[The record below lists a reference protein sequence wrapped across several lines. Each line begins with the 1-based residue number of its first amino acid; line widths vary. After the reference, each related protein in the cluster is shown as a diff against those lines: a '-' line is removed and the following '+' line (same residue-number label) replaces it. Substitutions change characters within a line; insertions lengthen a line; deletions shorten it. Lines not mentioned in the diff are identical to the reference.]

1 MPVARPSRSSG
12 CDAIRIAVWLAAFL
26 FVPDHVWAQKCG
38 GSPLAVQVLGSGGP
52 RINPQRA
59 SAGYVLW
66 VDGAARMLID
76 AGGGVFARFGQSE
89 AKLSDLSLIAI
100 SHLHPDH
107 VSDLPALLWTSQ
119 NLRTVPL
126 PIRGPSGNDVVP
138 GFSVFLSRL
147 FDEKVGAFP
156 LLGGTISGRQDTP
169 APAVP
174 LQVDVVDVT
183 KKSPS
188 PVFEHEGFRVT
199 AQGIPHGN
207 IPALAYR
214 VATRGRSVVFST
226 DQNGSDP
233 AFIEFAKGADVLVM
247 HLAIAAG
254 TTSPL
259 HASPAVVGQVA
270 RDIGAKRL
278 IVSHIGQFPLP
289 EAMSELQKVYTGP
302 VTVAA
307 DLQCTSV
314 S

>member
-1 MPVARPSRSSG
+1 MPVAHRSRSSG
-12 CDAIRIAVWLAAFL
+12 CDAIRIAIWLAALL
-26 FVPDHVWAQKCG
+26 FVPEHVWAQNAAAVPWPCRSSAPEGLASIRSGHRRAMCCG
-38 GSPLAVQVLGSGGP
+38 W
-52 RINPQRA
+52 I
-59 SAGYVLW
+59 
-66 VDGAARMLID
+66 
-76 AGGGVFARFGQSE
+76 
-89 AKLSDLSLIAI
+89 AKLECSSMSAEEY
-100 SHLHPDH
+100 SH
-107 VSDLPALLWTSQ
+107 VSARARQNSATCRSSPSATCIPTTCRIFRRSYGPAKIYAPHRYRLEGHQGTTWCRVFQ
-119 NLRTVPL
+119 F
-126 PIRGPSGNDVVP
+126 
-138 GFSVFLSRL
+138 FSAASST
-147 FDEKVGAFP
+147 KKWCAFP

-169 APAVP
+169 AAAVP

-188 PVFEHEGFRVT
+188 TVFDHEGFTVT

-207 IPALAYR
+207 IPALAFR

-270 RDIGAKRL
+270 RDIAAKRL

-289 EAMSELQKVYTGP
+289 EAMSELQKFYSGP

-307 DLQCTSV
+307 DLQCTPV
-314 S
+314 P

>member
-1 MPVARPSRSSG
+1 MLVTHPSRSSG
-12 CDAIRIAVWLAAFL
+12 CYATGIAVCLATFL
-26 FVPDHVWAQKCG
+26 FVPEHVWAQKCV

-52 RINPQRA
+52 RINPMRA

-66 VDGAARMLID
+66 VDGEARMLVD
-76 AGGGVFARFGQSE
+76 VGGGTFARFGQSE
-89 AKLSDLSLIAI
+89 ANFIDLSLVAI

-119 NLRTVPL
+119 NLRTAPL
-126 PIRGPSGNDVVP
+126 PISGPSGNDVVP
-138 GFSVFLSRL
+138 GFPVFLSRL

-156 LLGGTISGRQDTP
+156 MLDSTISGRQG
-169 APAVP
+169 AGGGVP
-174 LQVDVVDVT
+174 LKVGVVDVT

-188 PVFEHEGFRVT
+188 TVFEHEGFRVT

-214 VATRGRSVVFST
+214 VDTRGRSVVFST

-233 AFIEFAKGADVLVM
+233 AFIVFAKGADVLVM

-254 TTSPL
+254 TTSLL

-270 RDIGAKRL
+270 RDVGAKRL

-289 EAMSELQKVYTGP
+289 EAIAELQKSYSGP

-307 DLQCTSV
+307 DLQCTLV
-314 S
+314 P

>member
-1 MPVARPSRSSG
+1 MRIRHPSSLHVRS
-12 CDAIRIAVWLAAFL
+12 AMRIAVGLVAFVL
-26 FVPDHVWAQKCG
+26 VPDYGWTQQCV

-59 SAGYVLW
+59 SAGYLLW
-66 VDGAARMLID
+66 VDSEARVLVD
-76 AGGGVFARFGQSE
+76 VGGGTFARFGQSE
-89 AKLSDLSLIAI
+89 AKLSDLSLVAI

-119 NLRTVPL
+119 NLRSTPL
-126 PIRGPSGNDVVP
+126 PISGPSGNDVVP
-138 GFSVFLSRL
+138 EFSVFLRRL
-147 FDEKVGAFP
+147 FDGKEGAFP
-156 LLGGTISGRQDTP
+156 MLGATIAGRQG
-169 APAVP
+169 AAGGGVP
-174 LQVDVVDVT
+174 LEVGVVDVT

-188 PVFEHEGFRVT
+188 NVFEREGLTIV

-214 VATRGRSVVFST
+214 VDTRGRSVVFST

-233 AFIEFAKGADVLVM
+233 AFIEFANGADVLVM
-247 HLAIAAG
+247 HLAIAGG
-254 TTSPL
+254 TTNPL

-270 RDIGAKRL
+270 RNAGAKRL

-289 EAMSELQKVYTGP
+289 EAMAELQKFYSGP

-307 DLQCTSV
+307 DLQCTAV
-314 S
+314 P